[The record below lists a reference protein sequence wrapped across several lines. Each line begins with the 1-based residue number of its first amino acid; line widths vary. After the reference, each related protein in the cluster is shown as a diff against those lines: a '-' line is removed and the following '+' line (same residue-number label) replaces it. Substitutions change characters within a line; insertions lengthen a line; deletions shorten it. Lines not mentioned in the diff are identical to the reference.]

1 MLNTGLRSFKGES
14 VKFEVLELRLSPGPQ
29 VLKAIKADINSL
41 ADELVSLK
49 VDRITTAKSMRKR
62 RSSGSFVEEQQFPS
76 RQEEF
81 TADLQDNH
89 EEPEGNPEQTGVFL
103 A

>member
-1 MLNTGLRSFKGES
+1 MLNTGLLSFKGES
-14 VKFEVLELRLSPGPQ
+14 VKFEVLERYLSPRPQ
-29 VLKAIKADINSL
+29 VLKSIKADI
-41 ADELVSLK
+41 ADELASLK

-62 RSSGSFVEEQQFPS
+62 RNSGSFAEEQQFPS

-89 EEPEGNPEQTGVFL
+89 EEPEGNPE
-103 A
+103 